1 MTTLTSEYRV
11 HKAAEILGR
20 QFRNVN
26 YGSEALLAPFREADQ
41 NGSEI
46 ASDGNRRLALL
57 GRSVVETVLLTR
69 WYHTGAERR
78 SADTIINTLASK
90 VAFADLALQNGLDSC
105 VKRSRRQESG
115 IMKPETLKLTITAII
130 GAIFLDSG
138 FNHGEVEAVM
148 ERIG

>member
-1 MTTLTSEYRV
+1 MASLTNEYRV
-11 HKAAEILGR
+11 QKAADILGR
-20 QFRNVN
+20 HFRNVD
-26 YGSEALLAPFREADQ
+26 YGSEALLAPHRETDQ

-57 GRSVVETVLLTR
+57 GRSVIETVLLTR
-69 WYHTGAERR
+69 WYYGGAERR
-78 SADTIINTLASK
+78 SADTMINTLASK
-90 VAFADLALQNGLDSC
+90 GAFADLALQNGLDSC

-115 IMKPETLKLTITAII
+115 IMKPKTLKLTITAII

-138 FNHGEVEAVM
+138 FNYGEVETVM